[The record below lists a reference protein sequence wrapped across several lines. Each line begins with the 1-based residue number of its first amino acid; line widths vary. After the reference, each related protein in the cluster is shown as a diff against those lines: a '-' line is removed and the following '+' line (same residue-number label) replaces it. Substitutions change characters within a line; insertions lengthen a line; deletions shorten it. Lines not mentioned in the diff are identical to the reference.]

1 MKNTLRDILKKVL
14 SDTFLM
20 YFKSHSYH
28 WNVEGYDFIVLHE
41 FFEDVY
47 EELWEAVDII
57 AESIRT
63 LDEYCPTTL
72 VRILDNSEII
82 ESENIPSTIKM
93 LINLEEDNQKI
104 LETLKVAL
112 DLASEEGKEGIV
124 DVLGSRIS
132 YHDKL
137 GWMLRSMVKK

>member
-41 FFEDVY
+41 FFKDVY

-72 VRILDNSEII
+72 V
-82 ESENIPSTIKM
+82 
-93 LINLEEDNQKI
+93 
-104 LETLKVAL
+104 
-112 DLASEEGKEGIV
+112 
-124 DVLGSRIS
+124 
-132 YHDKL
+132 
-137 GWMLRSMVKK
+137 